1 MDEELLKIVLQFA
14 SKFYIWEILIILLAI
29 LLTTFLKI
37 PITKRALKLQKKYGV
52 DKSMITWISALFPY
66 AICIASCFFLF
77 WYKSGWVLEAV
88 IPASVITEGVLLG
101 SGAIGLY
108 EAIKKFVKAHAA
120 IKEKKEKEEAKA
132 EVIEKAEA
140 KKSEKKTSIY
150 RIKE

>member
-1 MDEELLKIVLQFA
+1 MDEELLKYILEFA

-37 PITKRALKLQKKYGV
+37 PIKNRALKLQEKYGV

-66 AICIASCFFLF
+66 TICITACFFLF
-77 WYKSGWVLEAV
+77 WYKSGWILEAI

-108 EAIKKFVKAHAA
+108 EAIKKFAKAHIA
-120 IKEKKEKEEAKA
+120 IKEKKEKKEAIKK
-132 EVIEKAEA
+132 IEA
-140 KKSEKKTSIY
+140 KKTEKKTSIY
-150 RIKE
+150 RVKE